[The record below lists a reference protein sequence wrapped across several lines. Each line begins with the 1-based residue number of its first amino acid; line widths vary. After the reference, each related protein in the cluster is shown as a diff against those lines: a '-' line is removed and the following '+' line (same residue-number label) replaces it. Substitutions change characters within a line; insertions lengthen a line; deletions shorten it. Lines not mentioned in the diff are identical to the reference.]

1 MIIGQCRKR
10 AHLYPYLCG
19 PCVRGNYVLHN
30 SLFYIKHDYQEFKH
44 WRIPLGALRCSADAP
59 VGNLCCRFQQAVAP
73 ALCPSLRLS
82 RLKIPTSFRRCQL
95 YCRCRTTPFQCHS
108 ERLTVALCTKTTY
121 KLTNPHTRQLDNTRA
136 DKLKKSQTHT
146 PVNALTHQLTNS
158 LAPKLTYHQLT
169 NSPTYQPINS

>member
-59 VGNLCCRFQQAVAP
+59 VGNLCCGFQQAVAP

-82 RLKIPTSFRRCQL
+82 RLKIPASFRRYQPHC
-95 YCRCRTTPFQCHS
+95 CRRTTPFRCHF
-108 ERLTVALCTKTTY
+108 ERLTIALYTENY
-121 KLTNPHTRQLDNTRA
+121 L
-136 DKLKKSQTHT
+136 QTHQLI
-146 PVNALTHQLTNS
+146 NLSTHQLTNS
-158 LAPKLTYHQLT
+158 KTYKLTYLQAHQLT
-169 NSPTYQPINS
+169 NSPTYQTHQLTNPPTY